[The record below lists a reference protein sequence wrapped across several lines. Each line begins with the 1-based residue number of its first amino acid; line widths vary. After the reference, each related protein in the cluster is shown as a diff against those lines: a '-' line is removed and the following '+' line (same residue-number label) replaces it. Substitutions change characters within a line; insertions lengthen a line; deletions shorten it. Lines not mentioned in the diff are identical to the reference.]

1 MSDYPRAGGH
11 TYTIDRSHLITFIWA
26 VVAPRQTVQIQV
38 HASIRL
44 PIGHSRFV
52 ERHEVDLTRGR
63 SFGTA
68 KEHLVVALAQELQP
82 LRLLV
87 HEHAVQV
94 ATLHRADL
102 KGRKDFDYFS
112 ISKAQSD
119 RQKSFQLLLTIDT
132 YLDGLIAPS
141 HDLACADVRH

>member
-1 MSDYPRAGGH
+1 M
-11 TYTIDRSHLITFIWA
+11 
-26 VVAPRQTVQIQV
+26 APRQTVPIQV

-102 KGRKDFDYFS
+102 KERKDFDYFS
-112 ISKAQSD
+112 ISKAHSD
-119 RQKSFQLLLTIDT
+119 QQKAFS
-132 YLDGLIAPS
+132 YY
-141 HDLACADVRH
+141 

>member
-1 MSDYPRAGGH
+1 M
-11 TYTIDRSHLITFIWA
+11 
-26 VVAPRQTVQIQV
+26 APRQTVQIQV

-112 ISKAQSD
+112 ISKAHSD

-141 HDLACADVRH
+141 HDLAGADVRH